1 MATIKHIEM
10 LYLTQPQIKGYTI
23 EAWGIIIYHNVQAHF
38 PHGKY
43 SKKIFVAFSTWYPK
57 PSFGSYFTNIST
69 DKLMCFAILP
79 TFSPCSK
86 RTVQTLV

>member
-1 MATIKHIEM
+1 MATIKHIDM

-43 SKKIFVAFSTWYPK
+43 SKKTVWPSVHGIQNRSLDRILQIFLQI
-57 PSFGSYFTNIST
+57 N
-69 DKLMCFAILP
+69 
-79 TFSPCSK
+79 
-86 RTVQTLV
+86 